1 MVRIVCLCAQG
12 SDYIPLRVRIQSL
25 YRLLCTEYELDHC
38 VDAWYNAFLDDTR
51 YDFETYEPDEIPKLI
66 QLQQRLRD
74 TGNAFTNFAVEVLQM
89 PTFYTAS
96 FSGKRK
102 KAKQVGD
109 WLNLDPDLSVP
120 QAKSD
125 QEKVDSFRDAYI
137 EQTRLRKAE
146 EAKLLGGDPGN
157 AMEAQ
162 DRMLEA
168 PSWARTGMGL
178 TGGVTE
184 YTGDSS

>member
-1 MVRIVCLCAQG
+1 MSQG

-25 YRLLCTEYELDHC
+25 YRMLCTEDELDHC

-51 YDFETYEPDEIPKLI
+51 YDFETYEPDEIPALI
-66 QLQQRLRD
+66 QLEQRLRD

-89 PTFYTAS
+89 PTFYTES

-109 WLNLDPDLSVP
+109 WLSLDPDLSVP
-120 QAKSD
+120 LAKSD
-125 QEKVDSFRDAYI
+125 QEKVDRFRDAYI
-137 EQTRLRKAE
+137 EQTRLRKAA
-146 EAKLLGGDPGN
+146 EAKLGGDVGN

-168 PSWARTGMGL
+168 PSWASAGMGL
-178 TGGVTE
+178 EDGVVE
-184 YTGDSS
+184 YSGEDS